1 MLRLLASEFTG
12 DSGLEFRADSELIQL
27 RHCFRVFET
36 DLGSCDHERLPEVS
50 KHLSPQDV
58 EVIGWGC
65 ALGDL
70 EVDVLCIQVVIGGAR
85 IIRRRVYVLQK
96 SLNVASRMLR
106 TSTVETVRKQ

>member
-1 MLRLLASEFTG
+1 MLRLLATELSG
-12 DSGLEFRADSELIQL
+12 DSGLEFRPDSELIEL

-36 DLGSCDHERLPEVS
+36 DLGSSDHERLSEVS
-50 KHLSPQDV
+50 EHLSPQDV

-65 ALGDL
+65 ALGNL
-70 EVDVLCIQVVIGGAR
+70 EVDVLCIQVVIRGAR

-106 TSTVETVRKQ
+106 ASTVKTVR